1 MQFGLSLPQFGPFG
15 DVRKLME
22 LAQTAEA
29 AGWDGFF
36 IWDHVIFDDLWRPM
50 VDPWVALA
58 AIATATERV
67 RIGPLITPVARRRP
81 WKLARESVSL
91 DRLSGGRLILGVG
104 LGSPEK
110 WEFGAFGE
118 ETDNRI
124 RAEKLDEG
132 LEILLGLWSGETF
145 RFQGKHYQLEE
156 VRFLPT
162 PFQQPRIP
170 IWVAGLW
177 PNKPP
182 MRRAARFDG
191 AIPIKVQGTLTPDE
205 WRDALAYIH
214 QQRAGD
220 KPFDAVAMGVT
231 PGDDPQRAGE
241 TIAAYADA
249 GCNWWIED
257 ISPYGYGLPWS
268 AREWP
273 TGMEVRLEE
282 RIRQG
287 PPKQI

>member
-1 MQFGLSLPQFGPFG
+1 MQFGLSLPQFGIFG
-15 DVRKLME
+15 DVRKLVE
-22 LAQTAEA
+22 LAQLAEK

-36 IWDHVIFDDLWRPM
+36 VWDHIVFDDLWRPM

-58 AIATATERV
+58 AIAVATERI
-67 RIGPLITPVARRRP
+67 RIGTLVTAVARRRP
-81 WKLARESVSL
+81 WKLARETVSL

-110 WEFGAFGE
+110 WEYGAFGE

-124 RAEKLDEG
+124 RGEKLDEG
-132 LEILLGLWSGETF
+132 LEILLGLWSGEPF
-145 RFQGKHYQLEE
+145 SYAGKHYQLDE

-162 PFQQPRIP
+162 PVQQPRIP

-182 MRRAARFDG
+182 MRRAARYDG

-205 WRDALAYIH
+205 WRDALAYIK
-214 QQRAGD
+214 QQRTSD
-220 KPFDAVAMGVT
+220 EPITAVAMGVT
-231 PGDDPQRAGE
+231 PGDEAQRAGE
-241 TIAAYADA
+241 IVTAYADA
-249 GCNWWIED
+249 GCNWWVED
-257 ISPYGYGLPWS
+257 ISPYGYGLPWA

-273 TGMEVRLEE
+273 SDMAVRLEE

-287 PPKQI
+287 PPK